1 MKLTIPR
8 TLLAGAVV
16 SIAGAGLAQSPDY
29 MTEDCKLSSRQ
40 FYQDYEAETEATYE
54 GQRADGT
61 HALNGTIYLETRGS
75 DFQCSYNAAGDTLVD
90 FFADGQSWPDFV
102 RGEGSPYQASGGASS
117 SPSSQPAQKVTT
129 ERVRFPA
136 GSSSLEF
143 PAQLPSGM
151 TVRYQLGARNGQF
164 LDVSVSP
171 GNAPITYRILNPDGS
186 ALLDELS
193 VDTPYRGQLWQS
205 GDHVV
210 EVINRTGS
218 TVPFDIYFGI
228 E

>member
-1 MKLTIPR
+1 MTQTILR
-8 TLLAGAVV
+8 ALLAGAVA

-29 MTEDCKLSSRQ
+29 MIEDCKLASQQ
-40 FYQDYEAETEATYE
+40 FYQDFDARTEATYE
-54 GQRADGT
+54 GQRTDGT
-61 HALNGTIYLETRGS
+61 HAVNGTIYLETRS
-75 DFQCSYNAAGDTLVD
+75 TYFSCSYNAKGDTLVE
-90 FFADGQSWPDFV
+90 FFADQKSWPDFV
-102 RGEGSPYQASGGASS
+102 RGAGSPHQAGGGGSS
-117 SPSSQPAQKVTT
+117 SSSSQKVTT
-129 ERVRFPA
+129 ERVRFPS
-136 GSSSLEF
+136 GSSSAEF
-143 PAQLPSGM
+143 PAQLPPGM

-171 GNAPITYRILNPDGS
+171 ANAPLTYRILNPDGS
-186 ALLDELS
+186 ALLDELPL
-193 VDTPYRGQLWQS
+193 DKPYRGQLWQS